1 MKRMITRIIRQILV
15 LSIVSVMLLSVSVQ
29 ALNDTNEIPYNSYT
43 YWQEFNSEEKVAVY
57 TKPMYEVETVVYS
70 SDIGI
75 EPFETLTDIYST
87 SSGDIYVIDS
97 KASKVVRLDKN
108 FKFVSS
114 FNTIKTADDE
124 FDFKGSLGI
133 YVDDNGLIYICGT
146 EAEKLWITDNEGN
159 LVNELMLPD
168 SEIIPDNFK
177 YRPIKVV
184 KDDKGYIYILSDGS
198 YHGTILYSPE
208 YEFLGFYGANPV
220 KKDVLGVLKSLWDRL
235 TMNDTKRG
243 STVKQLPY
251 QFTDMVVDEKGFVY
265 TATGNTGQKSQSG
278 QIKRLN
284 PAGDNIL
291 DSDAINFADV
301 GYDIKN
307 QDLCGIDIDSDGYI
321 YVLDSTYGRIFVYD
335 SESKLLCAFGS
346 GDKEGEQKG
355 SFKELTAITL
365 HDEKILAC
373 DKAKGTITV
382 FGMTDYGKLVK
393 ETRLLTINSKYSESK
408 EGWKKV
414 LEQDRNSQLA
424 YVGLAKAA
432 LFEKDYD
439 AVLDYARLG
448 ADRET
453 YSSAFQYVRRDFFAK
468 HFTVVFIGIVIFVI
482 VAVVLIF
489 YLKKNNIKLMKNKQI
504 RNVFSIWSS
513 PFKTFQD
520 IKEKKEGSLIIA
532 VVIAV
537 LFYVSEVVKNVY
549 TGFAFSYYDA
559 SSYSVLYT
567 LASTIGLII
576 LWVVVNWAVCTL
588 LGGIGKIK
596 EIAIVTCYGIVPIVI
611 ANFIYTV
618 SSNILTISEGEFLT
632 AFMTILYAFAFFL
645 IAVGIIIIH
654 DFAFGRFLGTT
665 ILTILGMML
674 VVFLI
679 FLVVLLV
686 QQLGAFIVSVM
697 YEILY

>member
-1 MKRMITRIIRQILV
+1 MKRMITRIIRLIFV
-15 LSIVSVMLLSVSVQ
+15 LSIVSVMLLGVSVQ

-43 YWQEFNSEEKVAVY
+43 YWQELNSEEKVAVY

-75 EPFETLTDIYST
+75 EPFEMLTDIYT
-87 SSGDIYVIDS
+87 TDSGDIYVIDS
-97 KASKVVRLDKN
+97 KSSKVVRLDKN
-108 FKFVSS
+108 FKYISS
-114 FNTIKTADDE
+114 FNTIKTADGE

-133 YVDDNGLIYICGT
+133 YVDDNELIYICGT
-146 EAEKLWITDNEGN
+146 EAEKLWITDNDGN

-198 YHGTILYSPE
+198 YYGTILYSPE

-220 KKDVLGVLKSLWDRL
+220 KMDALGVLKSLWDRF
-235 TMNDTKRG
+235 TMNDAKRG

-251 QFTDMVVDEKGFVY
+251 QFTDMVVDEKGFLY

-355 SFKELTAITL
+355 SFKELTAISL
-365 HDEKILAC
+365 LDDKILAC

-393 ETRLLTINSKYSESK
+393 KTRLLTINSKYSDAK
-408 EGWKKV
+408 EGWEKV

-424 YVGLAKAA
+424 YVGLAKTA

-439 AVLDYARLG
+439 KALEYARLG

-453 YSSAFQYVRRDFFAK
+453 YSSAFQYVRRDFFAEY
-468 HFTVVFIGIVIFVI
+468 FTLIFVGIVLLVI
-482 VAVVLIF
+482 VAVVLF
-489 YLKKNNIKLMKNKQI
+489 AYLKKNKIILMKNNRI
-504 RNVFSIWSS
+504 RNVFAIWSS

-520 IKEKKEGSLIIA
+520 IKAKNEGSLIISA
-532 VVIAV
+532 VIAI
-537 LFYVSEVVKNVY
+537 LFYISEVLKTVY
-549 TGFAFSYYDA
+549 SGFAFSYYDA
-559 SSYSVLYT
+559 STYSVLYT

-596 EIAIVTCYGIVPIVI
+596 EIAIVTCYGLVPIVI
-611 ANFIYTV
+611 ANFVYTV

-632 AFMTILYAFAFFL
+632 VFMTAFYAFAFFL

-654 DFAFGRFLGTT
+654 DFAFGRFVGTT